1 MNKLVM
7 TGVDIYDNIE
17 MERQPAKEKK
27 GCIYRTIGASMRGDA
42 SGDVGGAGVWKRALK
57 RQEI

>member
-27 GCIYRTIGASMRGDA
+27 AVYIG
-42 SGDVGGAGVWKRALK
+42 L
-57 RQEI
+57 

>member
-1 MNKLVM
+1 M
-7 TGVDIYDNIE
+7 TSVDIYDNIE

-27 GCIYRTIGASMRGDA
+27 GCIYRTIGASVRGDA